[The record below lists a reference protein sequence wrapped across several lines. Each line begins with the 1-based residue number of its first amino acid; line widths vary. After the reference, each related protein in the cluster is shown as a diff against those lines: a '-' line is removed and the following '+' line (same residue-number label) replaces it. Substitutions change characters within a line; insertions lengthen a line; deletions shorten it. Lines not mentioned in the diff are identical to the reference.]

1 MSFLQQPKSLDDF
14 RWEKRI
20 VVVFDSSGFD
30 QTWIKN
36 HQKELEERKLLLVHV
51 SEGKILW
58 KNLEEELAEKSFV
71 KLSQNL
77 KSEENWLLIG
87 LDGGIKNQGAGAVPM
102 ESLMRQIDS
111 MPMRQSEIR
120 RKNGKE
126 EM

>member
-1 MSFLQQPKSLDDF
+1 MSFLQQSKSLNDF

-20 VVVFDSSGFD
+20 IVVFDSPCFD
-30 QTWIKN
+30 QTWIKS

-51 SEGKILW
+51 SEGQIQW

-77 KSEENWLLIG
+77 KSGENWLLIG

-120 RKNGKE
+120 RKNGKDG
-126 EM
+126 M